1 MLPAEVLKKIKR
13 IHIRSSR
20 MADTMMAGRYRSVFK
35 GAGMEFEEVR
45 EYSPGDE
52 IRSIDWKVS
61 ARMGRPFIK
70 QFREEREMVVMLLI
84 DMSRSG
90 FFGTGENLKVDK
102 AAEVASV
109 LAFNAIKNG
118 DKVGAIFF
126 TDRVEQYIPPKNGS
140 AHIWRVIRE
149 IFTFS
154 PESRGTDIDEAVAF
168 LARVC
173 RKRTVSFVIS
183 DFLAEPCTRTLR
195 LVGKKHELIS
205 ILLSDPGDFLLPDA
219 GLLTT
224 RDFETGQAVLLDLSD
239 RRCREKV
246 RQVKLAEKAEI
257 MDELKRAGVDIIEL
271 STEASTTDAL
281 TRYFSWREG
290 RRRR

>member
-1 MLPAEVLKKIKR
+1 MLAAEVLKKIKR

-20 MADTMMAGRYRSVFK
+20 MADTMMAGHYRSVFK

-61 ARMGRPFIK
+61 ARMGHPFIK

-109 LAFNAIKNG
+109 IAFNAIKNG

-126 TDRVEQYIPPKNGS
+126 TDQVEQYIPPKNGS

-149 IFTFS
+149 IFTFK
-154 PESRGTDIDEAVAF
+154 PESRSTDIEEAVAF

-183 DFLAEPCTRTLR
+183 DFLVEPCTRTLR
-195 LVGKKHELIS
+195 RVGKKHELIS
-205 ILLSDPGDFLLPDA
+205 ILLSDPGDFLLPGA
-219 GLLTT
+219 GLLTA
-224 RDFETGQAVLLDLSD
+224 RDFETGHTVLLDLSD

-246 RQVKLAEKAEI
+246 RQIKLAEKAEI
-257 MDELKRAGVDIIEL
+257 MDEMKRAGVDIIDL

-281 TRYFSWREG
+281 TRYFTWREG
-290 RRRR
+290 RRR

>member
-13 IHIRSSR
+13 IHIRSRR
-20 MADTMMAGRYRSVFK
+20 MADTMMAGHYRSVFK

-90 FFGTGENLKVDK
+90 FFGTGESLKVDK

-126 TDRVEQYIPPKNGS
+126 TDQVEQYIPPKNGS

-149 IFTFS
+149 IFTFT
-154 PESRGTDIDEAVAF
+154 PTSRGTDIDEAVAF

-195 LVGKKHELIS
+195 LVGRKHELIS
-205 ILLSDPGDFLLPDA
+205 ILLSDPGDFLLPGT
-219 GLLTT
+219 GLLTA
-224 RDFETGQAVLLDLSD
+224 RDFETGRDVVLDLSN

-257 MDELKRAGVDIIEL
+257 MDEMKRAGVDIIDL

-281 TRYFSWREG
+281 TRYFTWREG
-290 RRRR
+290 RRR

>member
-13 IHIRSSR
+13 IHIRSRR
-20 MADTMMAGRYRSVFK
+20 MADTMMAGHYRSVFK

-90 FFGTGENLKVDK
+90 FFGTGDNLKVDK

-126 TDRVEQYIPPKNGS
+126 TDKVEQYIPPKNGS

-149 IFTFS
+149 IFTFK

-195 LVGKKHELIS
+195 LVGRKHELIS
-205 ILLSDPGDFLLPDA
+205 ILLSDPGDFQLPGA
-219 GLLTT
+219 GLLAA
-224 RDFETGQAVLLDLSD
+224 RDFETGQSVILDLSD
-239 RRCREKV
+239 RHTREKV
-246 RQVKLAEKAEI
+246 TQVKLAEKTDI
-257 MDELKRAGVDIIEL
+257 MDEMKRAGVDIIDL

-281 TRYFSWREG
+281 TRYFTWREG
-290 RRRR
+290 RRR